1 MLLRRI
7 RKGEKLPDFTEY
19 IFLRSEEGDRKL
31 ADITPVIKL
40 SDDSSSRL
48 VSYESLMEVTV

>member
-1 MLLRRI
+1 MQI
-7 RKGEKLPDFTEY
+7 IKGEKLPDFTEY
-19 IFLRSEEGDRKL
+19 IVLRLDDGDRKL

-48 VSYESLMEVTV
+48 VSYETLMEVTA